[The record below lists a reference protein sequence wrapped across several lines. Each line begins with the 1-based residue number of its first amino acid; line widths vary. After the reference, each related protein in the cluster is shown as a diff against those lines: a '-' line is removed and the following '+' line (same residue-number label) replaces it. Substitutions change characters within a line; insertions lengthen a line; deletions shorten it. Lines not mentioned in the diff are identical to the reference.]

1 MRCSKGGKKSLLCIQ
16 MYLGSAPQETTEVM
30 HQLTAM
36 QDTLYQKLA
45 DLLSDLKVKRS
56 SLQNPILQAERNLYI
71 YFFCNEDR
79 LREVVEK
86 LEKEALDSS
95 KRLLMEPPNT
105 KE

>member
-1 MRCSKGGKKSLLCIQ
+1 MRCSKGGKKSLLCIY
-16 MYLGSAPQETTEVM
+16 MHLGSAPQETTELM

-71 YFFCNEDR
+71 YFFCNEDQ